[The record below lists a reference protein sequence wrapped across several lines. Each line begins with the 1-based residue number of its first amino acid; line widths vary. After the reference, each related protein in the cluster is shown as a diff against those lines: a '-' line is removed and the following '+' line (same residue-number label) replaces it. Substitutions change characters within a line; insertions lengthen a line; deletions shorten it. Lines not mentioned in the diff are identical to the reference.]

1 MLRGSLPWFREARRD
16 QEYGSLITA
25 VPRFSFI
32 LMNSFSVADS
42 LTMNGMT
49 SLPASDILQWID
61 ADSAHWLD
69 YFQQHPDA
77 LLLPCDIRGSSTVA
91 DLVQHIVAVELRY
104 AQRLS
109 NQPVTDYASIPK
121 SPIADLFAVH
131 TQATQMFQT
140 LLADPSIPW
149 HEEIQLQTRSEGAL
163 IATRRTVLFHALL
176 HSMRHYAQLA
186 TLLRQN
192 GIPTHWPMDFLMFS
206 GRRA

>member
-1 MLRGSLPWFREARRD
+1 
-16 QEYGSLITA
+16 
-25 VPRFSFI
+25 
-32 LMNSFSVADS
+32 
-42 LTMNGMT
+42 MNGMT

-61 ADSAHWLD
+61 TDSAHWLD

-77 LLLPCDIRGSSTVA
+77 LFLPCDIRGSSTVA

-121 SPIADLFAVH
+121 SPTADLFAVH

-140 LLADPSIPW
+140 LLADPSISW
-149 HEEIQLQTRSEGAL
+149 DEEIELQTRSEGAL

-192 GIPTHWPMDFLMFS
+192 GIPTNWPMDFLMFS